1 MCRTNYVR
9 YLIFA
14 KVLTPHHMSV
24 KILYFVILLKFSFQ
38 VMTTSRRLSLSSLK
52 GCTDYDFEIVPWIDD
67 YMAEDDSE
75 TEEVQE
81 KFNYRPL

>member
-1 MCRTNYVR
+1 MN
-9 YLIFA
+9 LIFS
-14 KVLTPHHMSV
+14 KVLTPHHMLV
-24 KILYFVILLKFSFQ
+24 QILYFVIILKFSFQ

-75 TEEVQE
+75 TAEVH
-81 KFNYRPL
+81 KILN